1 MPTTLHPPRT
11 RVALAAVACLASLLA
26 GCGKGGDSS
35 AAAGGSAAPAS
46 GSGSAGTLD
55 QQYSAWEAKF
65 RSCLSDKGFD
75 LPKEAGK
82 IDFGDRQPAYE
93 QASAVCTKKIG
104 KPPTGKEDAGLT
116 DQQKKE
122 KQLKVLQCLRDQGY
136 QVTDRGNGQAPL
148 IQAPDGVSVKDSKK
162 CFHK

>member
-1 MPTTLHPPRT
+1 MPSTLRRT
-11 RVALAAVACLASLLA
+11 RTHVALATFACIAGLLA
-26 GCGKGGDSS
+26 GCGSANGSSGAPNKSS
-35 AAAGGSAAPAS
+35 ASSSDAAG
-46 GSGSAGTLD
+46 TVD
-55 QQYSAWEAKF
+55 QQYTAWEAKF
-65 RSCLSDKGFD
+65 RSCLSDRGFD

-93 QASAVCTKKIG
+93 QASAVCIKTIG
-104 KPPTGKEDAGLT
+104 KPPTGKEDAGPT

-122 KQLKVLQCLRDQGY
+122 EQLKVLQCLRDQGY

-148 IQAPDGVSVKDSKK
+148 IQVPDGASVKDSKK